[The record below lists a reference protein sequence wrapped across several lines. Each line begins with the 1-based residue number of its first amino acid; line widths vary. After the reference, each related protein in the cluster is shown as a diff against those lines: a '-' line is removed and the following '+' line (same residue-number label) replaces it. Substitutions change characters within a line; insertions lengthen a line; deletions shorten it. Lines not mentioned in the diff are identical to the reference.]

1 MNILQVIPY
10 FVWSYGGPVRVV
22 SEISS
27 ELAKK
32 GHNVTIY
39 TTDVSKNTR
48 ANESEKLDLNN
59 INICYFRCNNNKL
72 ADRLKL
78 HTSHEMRTAIKRNI
92 SQFDLVHLHE
102 CRSIP
107 NLYASYY
114 CHKYNIPYVMQAHGA
129 CPIRIEGQSMG
140 TMLIKIAFDS
150 LVGKKALLNAS
161 KVIALTETEKE
172 QYEIMGINEKK
183 ICIIPNGI
191 NLNDYEY
198 DYNIDEFKKKHSIDT
213 RDRLILYLGRLSKSK
228 GIDLLIRAF
237 SKIDSDINCKLLLIG
252 PDENYRSELERLI
265 GALGLKDNVIFT
277 GFINDREKIMV
288 LKSADIFITPN
299 FSGFPVTFLEACA
312 CSTPIIT
319 TNKGDNLDWIHNNV
333 GYVIDY
339 DDVILKN
346 TIMKLLC
353 NDELRFK
360 FGRQGEYIVKNQFN
374 WRYIVEDIETVYYN
388 IIKDRKVIHEDFY

>member
-1 MNILQVIPY
+1 
-10 FVWSYGGPVRVV
+10 
-22 SEISS
+22 
-27 ELAKK
+27 
-32 GHNVTIY
+32 
-39 TTDVSKNTR
+39 
-48 ANESEKLDLNN
+48 
-59 INICYFRCNNNKL
+59 
-72 ADRLKL
+72 
-78 HTSHEMRTAIKRNI
+78 
-92 SQFDLVHLHE
+92 
-102 CRSIP
+102 
-107 NLYASYY
+107 
-114 CHKYNIPYVMQAHGA
+114 
-129 CPIRIEGQSMG
+129 MG

-288 LKSADIFITPN
+288 LRSADVFITPN

-319 TNKGDNLDWIHNNV
+319 TNKGDKLDWIHNNV